1 MENNIN
7 LNNNNLNNINLNN
20 INLNNKKNS
29 IKNRFPELDIIKGI
43 AVIMMVVFH
52 FYYLYY
58 ILGKDF
64 TAINNPFISN
74 MATISHT
81 IFIIMFGLNFSINYK
96 KNKYK
101 SDYYKKQLKRFGIY
115 SVIAMAISAI
125 TYTIFPHKFVIFG
138 IFHFFAAALVMAN
151 LFAGKTKT
159 IIGLILFTILNLVI
173 GDTIP
178 SKCYDIPLFCF
189 ISGIGNVK
197 YQSIDHFPFIQ
208 FFLKV
213 LAGMFI
219 GENLYGIQNRTID
232 LSQFDTYF
240 KKSTLLKPIA
250 YLGKH
255 SLSIYIIH
263 WIILYSYV
271 KLTE

>member
-7 LNNNNLNNINLNN
+7 LNN
-20 INLNNKKNS
+20 KQNS
-29 IKNRFPELDIIKGI
+29 IQNRFPELDILKGI
-43 AVIMMVVFH
+43 AVIMMVIFH

-64 TAINNPFISN
+64 TATNNPFISN
-74 MATISHT
+74 LATISHT
-81 IFIIMFGLNFSINYK
+81 IFIILFGVNFSINYK

-115 SVIAMAISAI
+115 SVIAIAISAI
-125 TYTIFPHKFVIFG
+125 TYNMFPHKFVIFG
-138 IFHFFAAALVMAN
+138 IFHFFAAALIMAN

-159 IIGLILFTILNLVI
+159 IIGLILFTILQFSI
-173 GDTIP
+173 QFSKGTIP

-189 ISGIGNVK
+189 ISGIGNVN

-208 FFLKV
+208 FFIKV
-213 LAGMFI
+213 LLGMFI
-219 GENLYGIQNRTID
+219 GDNLYDIQNRNID
-232 LSQFDTYF
+232 LSQLDTYF
-240 KKSTLLKPIA
+240 KKSTLLKSIA

-263 WIILYSYV
+263 WILLYSHV

>member
-1 MENNIN
+1 ME
-7 LNNNNLNNINLNN
+7 NN

-29 IKNRFPELDIIKGI
+29 IKNRFPEVDILKGI
-43 AVIMMVVFH
+43 AVIMMVIFH

-58 ILGKDF
+58 ILGKDLNS
-64 TAINNPFISN
+64 ISNPFISN
-74 MATISHT
+74 LATISHT
-81 IFIIMFGLNFSINYK
+81 IFIIMFGVNFSINYK

-115 SVIAMAISAI
+115 SVIAIAISAI

-138 IFHFFAAALVMAN
+138 IFHFFAASLIMSN

-173 GDTIP
+173 GGNIP

-189 ISGIGNVK
+189 ISGIGNVN

-208 FFLKV
+208 FFTKV
-213 LAGMFI
+213 LLGMFI
-219 GENLYGIQNRTID
+219 GENLYSIKDRNID
-232 LSQFDTYF
+232 LVQFDTYF
-240 KKSTLLKPIA
+240 KKSVILKSIA

-263 WIILYSYV
+263 WILLYSYV